1 MTTKAKGPDN
11 IPNVVLKTCPKRLAP
26 ALRYIF
32 QVSSDLAS
40 HPNPS
45 YYPLRMT
52 CSKTTT
58 LDHRAFD
65 TVSHNNLLNKMKCY
79 GVDGNINNWLHDF
92 LIDGESSEPVSV
104 DSGVPQLLGL
114 GPLLFL
120 CQMTS
125 RTMTSQQ
132 SLQTTA
138 SCRASAG
145 FFCLSQF
152 FNLSVPDIRWLFFQ
166 SSHCHV
172 ILEVFGVYFLFYK

>member
-1 MTTKAKGPDN
+1 M
-11 IPNVVLKTCPKRLAP
+11 I
-26 ALRYIF
+26 Y
-32 QVSSDLAS
+32 
-40 HPNPS
+40 
-45 YYPLRMT
+45 
-52 CSKTTT
+52 SKNYDAGSKIAMMI
-58 LDHRAFD
+58 LDFSKAFD
-65 TVSHNNLLNKMKCY
+65 TVPHNSLLNKMKCY

-145 FFCLSQF
+145 FFL
-152 FNLSVPDIRWLFFQ
+152 LEPIFQ
-166 SSHCHV
+166 PIGSRHSRAIFSARDQHV
-172 ILEVFGVYFLFYK
+172 

>member
-1 MTTKAKGPDN
+1 MT
-11 IPNVVLKTCPKRLAP
+11 
-26 ALRYIF
+26 Y
-32 QVSSDLAS
+32 
-40 HPNPS
+40 
-45 YYPLRMT
+45 
-52 CSKTTT
+52 SKITDRHNDAGF
-58 LDHRAFD
+58 LQAFD
-65 TVSHNNLLNKMKCY
+65 TVPHNSLLNKMKCY

-152 FNLSVPDIRWLFFQ
+152 FNLSVPDIRGLFFQ
-166 SSHCHV
+166 RAINIFSVVNSPQSYS
-172 ILEVFGVYFLFYK
+172 IE